1 MGIYCSEDMGENWK
15 RINDDQNQFGGP
27 GNGAFIVG
35 DWNVYGRFYM
45 STVGLGI
52 VYGELAE
59 NATSTQWK
67 CFVDDTDC
75 NPTVDIKNSLSVDDL
90 IVVSPSFS
98 ESSFNILIPGRY
110 VVTDLLG
117 NCIEQGVSDGN
128 TSIGEDWNSGIFILS
143 INGETFKLLKK

>member
-1 MGIYCSEDMGENWK
+1 
-15 RINDDQNQFGGP
+15 
-27 GNGAFIVG
+27 
-35 DWNVYGRFYM
+35 M

-52 VYGELAE
+52 IYGELAE

-128 TSIGEDWNSGIFILS
+128 TSIGEEWNSGIFILS
-143 INGETFKLLKK
+143 INGKTFKLLKK